1 MRQETIIYYF
11 PMKEQEG
18 ILCTAKKHW
27 WQEVKL
33 QGKEMAETDGLSI
46 LACPVPTF
54 YYRKKNWKPQV
65 LCEAMENVLYEAEG
79 MTDTFLAPALKK
91 YFPQEMEKRWRP
103 RLDTIQQMTALQL
116 AGQAAGYRKRPDR
129 AVVWLGEAKDADWQM
144 EMTWELLQPYLSRI
158 NQCIIW
164 YEPIPGV
171 DIREELD
178 EFLEEYYYE
187 YGLLVEMQSYGQ
199 ERKTDTGKDNQL
211 RRTGLLLDYRGDN
224 LYRSSLKYLDTM
236 VKNRYD
242 KLV

>member
-1 MRQETIIYYF
+1 
-11 PMKEQEG
+11 
-18 ILCTAKKHW
+18 
-27 WQEVKL
+27 
-33 QGKEMAETDGLSI
+33 
-46 LACPVPTF
+46 
-54 YYRKKNWKPQV
+54 
-65 LCEAMENVLYEAEG
+65 

-129 AVVWLGEAKDADWQM
+129 AIVWLGEAKDADWQM

-211 RRTGLLLDYRGDN
+211 RKTGLLLDYRGDN

>member
-1 MRQETIIYYF
+1 
-11 PMKEQEG
+11 
-18 ILCTAKKHW
+18 
-27 WQEVKL
+27 
-33 QGKEMAETDGLSI
+33 
-46 LACPVPTF
+46 
-54 YYRKKNWKPQV
+54 
-65 LCEAMENVLYEAEG
+65 
-79 MTDTFLAPALKK
+79 
-91 YFPQEMEKRWRP
+91 
-103 RLDTIQQMTALQL
+103 
-116 AGQAAGYRKRPDR
+116 
-129 AVVWLGEAKDADWQM
+129 
-144 EMTWELLQPYLSRI
+144 MTWELLQPYLSRI